1 MVEKNK
7 NTYSLSKK
15 SKKKYFSRQKTPKV
29 FELNASLYIFSR
41 KSLLKKEKLFNK
53 HTSIFVMPR
62 ERSID
67 IDDYLDLKLAKYLF
81 KNDKKLFK

>member
-15 SKKKYFSRQKTPKV
+15 SKKNIFSRQKTPKV

>member
-15 SKKKYFSRQKTPKV
+15 QKKNIFSRQKTPKV

-41 KSLLKKEKLFNK
+41 RFLLKKNKLFNK
-53 HTSIFVMPR
+53 HSSVYVMPR

-67 IDDYLDLKLAKYLF
+67 IDDYLDLKLARYLF
-81 KNDKKLFK
+81 KNDKKLSK